1 MVLLLLVP
9 SIGRHADIRSKM
21 TGSVTKT
28 APFDLDALGWNQF
41 FAEAFEPFA
50 EQGLVPAR
58 AVVEH
63 RGEYR
68 LYTED
73 GEVVG
78 AVTGRFRHG
87 ARGRT
92 DFPSVGDWVAVKPS
106 SDVGRMAIHAV
117 LPRKSKFAR
126 KMPGGIA
133 DEQVVAAN
141 VDTVLLVT
149 ALDKDFSLHRLER
162 YLVLAWESGASPV
175 IVLNKADLCEDV
187 PSQVR
192 EVEGIAP
199 GVPIHVTSVRIE
211 EGLDALSDYLRPGQ
225 TVALLGSSGVGKSTL
240 INHLVGEDIMR
251 TGDVRE
257 RDHRGR
263 HTTTHREL
271 ILLPQGGLLMDTP
284 GMREIQLWDAA
295 EGMEE
300 GFDDV
305 EQLAAKCAFADCAHE
320 TEPRCAVQAAIAAG
334 ALSADRLESYR
345 RLQRELEHV
354 LIQQDRLQQL
364 ANKRRVKSATRA
376 FNAHQPRR

>member
-1 MVLLLLVP
+1 MFT
-9 SIGRHADIRSKM
+9 ADM
-21 TGSVTKT
+21 TESVTNT
-28 APFDLDALGWNQF
+28 ATISLDALGWNQF

-50 EQGLVPAR
+50 EQGLMPAR
-58 AVVEH
+58 VVVEH

-68 LYTED
+68 LYIEQ

-92 DFPSVGDWVAVKPS
+92 AFPSVGDWVAVKPRT
-106 SDVGRMAIHAV
+106 DDGRMAIQAV

-133 DEQVVAAN
+133 DEQIVAAN

-149 ALDKDFSLHRLER
+149 ALDDDFRLHRLER

-175 IVLNKADLCEDV
+175 IILNKADLCEDV
-187 PSQVR
+187 PSR
-192 EVEGIAP
+192 MEEVEGVAL
-199 GVPIHVTSVRIE
+199 GVPIHVMSVLKN
-211 EGLDALSDYLRPGQ
+211 EGLDALWHYLRPGQ

-240 INHLVGEDIMR
+240 INHLAGADVMR
-251 TGDVRE
+251 TGEVRE

-271 ILLPQGGLLMDTP
+271 ILLPGGGLVMDTP
-284 GMREIQLWDAA
+284 GMRELQFWDAA
-295 EGMEE
+295 EGMGE

-305 EQLAAKCAFADCAHE
+305 EQLAATCAFADCAHE
-320 TEPRCAVQAAIAAG
+320 TEPRCAVQVAIAAG
-334 ALSADRLESYR
+334 TLSADRLESYR
-345 RLQRELEHV
+345 RLERELDHV

-376 FNAHQPRR
+376 LNAHQPRR